1 MSTSTSTSSI
11 SVIGAGAWGTA
22 LAQIQARAGRKVTLW
37 AREAEVVESIN
48 TRHENTLYLKGVVLH
63 ENVRATAQFADCL
76 SADTILLVTPAQHLR
91 STLNA
96 LGPEKLAGKTVV
108 LCAKGIEIE
117 TGRLLS
123 DIVAETAPLAEC
135 AVLSGPCFAREI
147 ALSLPSAATLAAS
160 TMDKARALSAAISTP
175 TFRTYASDDVK
186 GAEIGGAVKNVI
198 AIACG
203 VVHGRGLGDSA
214 RAALLTRGMVEIMR
228 LAAALG
234 ARRET
239 LFGMCGLG
247 DLMLT
252 ASSLQSRNYSLGF
265 ALGEGKS
272 AEEILGERIA
282 VTEGVPTAKA
292 VVRLAASLGVDMP
305 IVQAVYA
312 MVYDHVPVE
321 RVMQDLLSRPL
332 IDE

>member
-1 MSTSTSTSSI
+1 MNNDI

-22 LAQIQARAGRKVTLW
+22 LAQIQAKAGRNVRLW
-37 AREAEVVESIN
+37 ARETEVVESIN
-48 TRHENTLYLKGVVLH
+48 TVRENTLYLKGVALH
-63 ENVRATAQFADCL
+63 GNLHATTGFADCL
-76 SADTILLVTPAQHLR
+76 GADTILLVTPAQHLR
-91 STLNA
+91 ATLTA
-96 LGPEKLAGKTVV
+96 LGPDNLAGKTVV

-123 DIVAETAPLAEC
+123 GIVAEVAPRAEC

-147 ALSLPSAATLAAS
+147 ALSLPSAATLAAP
-160 TMDKARALSAAISTP
+160 TMDRARALCAAISTP
-175 TFRTYASDDVK
+175 TFRTYASDDVI

-203 VVHGRGLGDSA
+203 VVHGKGLGDSA

-228 LAAALG
+228 LAVALG
-234 ARRET
+234 ARKET

-272 AEEILGERIA
+272 AAEILGERIA
-282 VTEGVPTAKA
+282 VTEGVPTSKA
-292 VVRLAASLGVDMP
+292 VVRLAASLKVDMP
-305 IVQAVYA
+305 IVQAVYG
-312 MVYDHVPVE
+312 MVYENIPVE
-321 RVMQDLLSRPL
+321 RVMKDLLSRPL